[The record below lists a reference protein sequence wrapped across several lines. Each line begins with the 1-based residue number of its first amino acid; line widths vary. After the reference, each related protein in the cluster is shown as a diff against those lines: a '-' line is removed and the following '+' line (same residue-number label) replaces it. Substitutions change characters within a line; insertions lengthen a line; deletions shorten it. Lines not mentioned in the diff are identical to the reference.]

1 MDNLSHLIWDEYDRI
16 NNRLN
21 TEAGLERFPEIR
33 FKREYTIFRPG
44 HFTADRIFE
53 LNDKMELPTNS
64 IIHVLDNISH
74 LDEEPMDIPRLEEHP
89 LIDQES
95 FRKYIYH
102 VRNFT
107 TDGPLLYEDKYIFRQ
122 SGLPAHLLKF
132 RSQNGSRF
140 RYPLTIDELPSRREV
155 LLIINHNPL
164 FRARFFGRLQTFR
177 KLTLIW
183 TSLLNTV
190 CRLASLKK
198 NQYISIPWGEEIYP
212 KNLFIRNRDV
222 LTYSTVKYP
231 EDPHYF
237 IMMHLINFLWKDA
250 STSIFR
256 QLPEDV
262 LQQLNLILT
271 INGKYVI
278 FNLAEIQQ
286 MNDKNR
292 VYYKFINLLNMLSVL
307 GRPVDTADKKKLLED
322 HFDQSG
328 VSSSMYENN
337 TEIAT
342 IEPKE
347 SVTESSESEYAKDNN
362 AEEVLIKIA
371 ETIPSSQPKPPV
383 IRNIQPSPIS
393 VVPLSKQELQQPKQL
408 ISVPKNV
415 TGIKRTQQ
423 NSKGMEEFTQDFLKE
438 TDKETEEFIERQEQL
453 TLPQKK
459 RYQRL
464 SNKYKE
470 LTLDGVPLQK
480 IMLQNSDISLEPA
493 AIDPKKMGYLPDE
506 SACTS
511 SVLTFDHSYLKKSF
525 NKHLVETITGFRK
538 QGVFLTD
545 IKTRHENDRM
555 NNFIHYTLKYEDING
570 KQSTVKFRLPQINRD
585 GRLRIDGKYHVLK
598 KQRINLPIVKISDT
612 EVSLSSNYNKTRVE
626 RNTNK
631 AHNFFAFID
640 NLINSDKSSAII
652 EFGKCATNLPLPYE
666 YSCLA
671 ERYRSIS
678 FVQNNISWQ
687 LWFDYNNRAD
697 HFDDKEDKL
706 LLLEKEYGIYI
717 GKTQDEWLFMDAN
730 CQIRSVYKNNGE
742 NPQFSYAT
750 LTDILRESLKEGET
764 IAKKAVTEWVNVK
777 ILDKMLP
784 VIFLLGFQYGLR
796 NTLDY
801 LGIEYT
807 ITEARNKTIVGTSAS
822 ENTPVVGNESISG
835 SVFSFMLWFLRLFYS
850 SWARLNKYENIVYYW
865 CNGMVD
871 PKKGKFIFR
880 SVLLCYFDPKE
891 NKPAKYL
898 QTFPELT
905 HKEYNI
911 VVPRRLPIIK
921 TWKGNFLYIDDI
933 LKLLPDFARDLK
945 KRTKIDSKYKRLL
958 DKNLYA
964 FYWSVHKT
972 LISYLESKGCEF
984 YVDKTI
990 KEHEDLHGN
999 KYRSGKESFDFDLDD
1014 IANYTDP
1021 LIAQE
1026 ALEDLDG
1033 IKYSITES
1041 RSKVIVGDSSM
1052 ASFDGG
1058 AGYHVSANDSFVKK
1072 YGLLSPRDLYEQDK
1086 KLFHENTYVIYRD
1099 RARDFLKKS
1108 TVTDEDILTY
1118 LDSSPK
1124 RKPLTSRSIFWSFI
1138 PAKDMPHAKLKGH
1151 EYSLPL
1157 DTIKKYALGLPI
1169 IVNGPHLE
1177 QVTWEKFEEEYQ
1189 SYRATASEGALQPIT
1204 NGLNY
1209 GKTLHFAVDSK
1220 PIPYSAFSSVTPI
1233 DDLDNSATNNSELD
1247 TAKYIPKSGD
1257 IAIRFADRILWF
1269 NRYPLEKSLIVCGL
1283 EYFDCSQYS
1292 LADFESKDIYYQLLV
1307 DKNMSTN
1314 YLKGITS
1321 FFDLFVDGMTYEV
1334 LRKMHESTTFR
1345 DLLIRSAQL
1354 LSTTDFLPPSSK
1366 ENHRIRGFEQLNA
1379 IIYNEMSRQLAA
1391 YQAKRGKANVFTIN
1405 PDAVFLRVI
1414 SNASLVAS
1422 EGANPLQCVKE
1433 ATYMTYAGIGGRSA
1447 DSFVL
1452 RDRAY
1457 SPDDIGII
1465 SEATV
1470 DNQKVAINAQLSMNS
1485 GIVDTIGTLETK
1497 NIKDL
1502 QPADVLSNTALVF
1515 PFSTMDDRFCPAE
1528 K

>member
-1 MDNLSHLIWDEYDRI
+1 MDNLNHLIWDEYDRI
-16 NNRLN
+16 NDRLN

-44 HFTADRIFE
+44 HFTANRIFE

-212 KNLFIRNRDV
+212 KNLFIRNRNV

-271 INGKYVI
+271 LNGKYVI

-292 VYYKFINLLNMLSVL
+292 LYYKFINLLNMLSVL

-328 VSSSMYENN
+328 VSSSIYENN

-371 ETIPSSQPKPPV
+371 ETIPSSQPKPSV
-383 IRNIQPSPIS
+383 IRNIQQSHIS

-415 TGIKRTQQ
+415 TSIKRTQQ

-438 TDKETEEFIERQEQL
+438 TDKETDEFIERQEHL

-525 NKHLVETITGFRK
+525 NKHLVETITSFRK

-545 IKTRHENDRM
+545 IKTSHENDRM

-585 GRLRIDGKYHVLK
+585 GRLRIDGKYHILK

-678 FVQNNISWQ
+678 FVQKNISWQ

-750 LTDILRESLKEGET
+750 LTDILKESLREGEMVT
-764 IAKKAVTEWVNVK
+764 KKQVTEWVNVK

-801 LGIEYT
+801 LGIKYT
-807 ITEARNKTIVGTSAS
+807 
-822 ENTPVVGNESISG
+822 
-835 SVFSFMLWFLRLFYS
+835 
-850 SWARLNKYENIVYYW
+850 
-865 CNGMVD
+865 
-871 PKKGKFIFR
+871 
-880 SVLLCYFDPKE
+880 
-891 NKPAKYL
+891 
-898 QTFPELT
+898 
-905 HKEYNI
+905 
-911 VVPRRLPIIK
+911 
-921 TWKGNFLYIDDI
+921 
-933 LKLLPDFARDLK
+933 
-945 KRTKIDSKYKRLL
+945 
-958 DKNLYA
+958 
-964 FYWSVHKT
+964 
-972 LISYLESKGCEF
+972 
-984 YVDKTI
+984 
-990 KEHEDLHGN
+990 
-999 KYRSGKESFDFDLDD
+999 
-1014 IANYTDP
+1014 
-1021 LIAQE
+1021 
-1026 ALEDLDG
+1026 
-1033 IKYSITES
+1033 ITES

-1058 AGYHVSANDSFVKK
+1058 VGYHVSANDSF
-1072 YGLLSPRDLYEQDK
+1072 
-1086 KLFHENTYVIYRD
+1086 
-1099 RARDFLKKS
+1099 
-1108 TVTDEDILTY
+1108 
-1118 LDSSPK
+1118 
-1124 RKPLTSRSIFWSFI
+1124 
-1138 PAKDMPHAKLKGH
+1138 
-1151 EYSLPL
+1151 
-1157 DTIKKYALGLPI
+1157 
-1169 IVNGPHLE
+1169 
-1177 QVTWEKFEEEYQ
+1177 
-1189 SYRATASEGALQPIT
+1189 
-1204 NGLNY
+1204 
-1209 GKTLHFAVDSK
+1209 HFTMDSK
-1220 PIPYSAFSSVTPI
+1220 SIPYSAFSSVTPV
-1233 DDLDNSATNNSELD
+1233 DEFDNSATVNNELN
-1247 TAKYIPKSGD
+1247 AVKYTPKSGD

-1314 YLKGITS
+1314 YLKGIAS

-1334 LRKMHESTTFR
+1334 LRKMHEPTTFR

>member
-16 NNRLN
+16 NDRLN

-271 INGKYVI
+271 LNGKYVI

-292 VYYKFINLLNMLSVL
+292 IYYRFINLLNMLSVL

-347 SVTESSESEYAKDNN
+347 SVTESSESEYVKDNN

-371 ETIPSSQPKPPV
+371 ETIPSSQPKPLV

-393 VVPLSKQELQQPKQL
+393 IVPLSKQELQQPKQL

-423 NSKGMEEFTQDFLKE
+423 NSKGIEEFTQDFLKE
-438 TDKETEEFIERQEQL
+438 TDKETNEFIERQEHL

-493 AIDPKKMGYLPDE
+493 VIDPKKMGYLPDE

-835 SVFSFMLWFLRLFYS
+835 SVFSLMLWFLRLFYS
-850 SWARLNKYENIVYYW
+850 SWARLNKYEDIVYYW

-964 FYWSVHKT
+964 FYWNVHKT

-1026 ALEDLDG
+1026 ALEDLDE
-1033 IKYSITES
+1033 IKYT
-1041 RSKVIVGDSSM
+1041 
-1052 ASFDGG
+1052 
-1058 AGYHVSANDSFVKK
+1058 
-1072 YGLLSPRDLYEQDK
+1072 
-1086 KLFHENTYVIYRD
+1086 
-1099 RARDFLKKS
+1099 
-1108 TVTDEDILTY
+1108 
-1118 LDSSPK
+1118 PK
-1124 RKPLTSRSIFWSFI
+1124 P
-1138 PAKDMPHAKLKGH
+1138 
-1151 EYSLPL
+1151 
-1157 DTIKKYALGLPI
+1157 
-1169 IVNGPHLE
+1169 
-1177 QVTWEKFEEEYQ
+1177 
-1189 SYRATASEGALQPIT
+1189 
-1204 NGLNY
+1204 
-1209 GKTLHFAVDSK
+1209 
-1220 PIPYSAFSSVTPI
+1220 
-1233 DDLDNSATNNSELD
+1233 
-1247 TAKYIPKSGD
+1247 GD
-1257 IAIRFADRILWF
+1257 IAIRFADRTLWF

-1314 YLKGITS
+1314 YLKGISS

-1334 LRKMHESTTFR
+1334 LRKMHEPTTFR

>member
-1 MDNLSHLIWDEYDRI
+1 MDNLNHLIWDEYDRI
-16 NNRLN
+16 NDQLN

-44 HFTADRIFE
+44 HFTANRIFE

-140 RYPLTIDELPSRREV
+140 RYPLTMDELPSRREV

-271 INGKYVI
+271 LNGKYVI

-292 VYYKFINLLNMLSVL
+292 IYYKFINLLNMLSVL

-423 NSKGMEEFTQDFLKE
+423 NSKGIEEFTQDFLKE
-438 TDKETEEFIERQEQL
+438 TDKETDEFIERQEHL

-678 FVQNNISWQ
+678 FTQKNISWQ

-750 LTDILRESLKEGET
+750 LTDILRESLREGEMVT
-764 IAKKAVTEWVNVK
+764 KKQVTEWVNVK

-801 LGIEYT
+801 LGVKYT
-807 ITEARNKTIVGTSAS
+807 
-822 ENTPVVGNESISG
+822 
-835 SVFSFMLWFLRLFYS
+835 
-850 SWARLNKYENIVYYW
+850 
-865 CNGMVD
+865 
-871 PKKGKFIFR
+871 
-880 SVLLCYFDPKE
+880 
-891 NKPAKYL
+891 
-898 QTFPELT
+898 
-905 HKEYNI
+905 
-911 VVPRRLPIIK
+911 
-921 TWKGNFLYIDDI
+921 
-933 LKLLPDFARDLK
+933 
-945 KRTKIDSKYKRLL
+945 
-958 DKNLYA
+958 
-964 FYWSVHKT
+964 
-972 LISYLESKGCEF
+972 
-984 YVDKTI
+984 
-990 KEHEDLHGN
+990 
-999 KYRSGKESFDFDLDD
+999 
-1014 IANYTDP
+1014 
-1021 LIAQE
+1021 
-1026 ALEDLDG
+1026 
-1033 IKYSITES
+1033 ITES
-1041 RSKVIVGDSSM
+1041 RSKAIVGDSSM

-1058 AGYHVSANDSFVKK
+1058 VGYHVSTNDSFIKK

-1189 SYRATASEGALQPIT
+1189 SYRTTASEGALQPIT

-1233 DDLDNSATNNSELD
+1233 DELD
-1247 TAKYIPKSGD
+1247 TSATVNNELDAVKYIPKSGD

-1314 YLKGITS
+1314 YLKGISS

-1334 LRKMHESTTFR
+1334 LRKMHEPTTFR